1 LIKESKIER
10 KNMLNLLQPD
20 VERIMP
26 AEHKPTHDHAPEGLA
41 LGTPVWLRDDLI
53 ELLGKDQVH
62 SRLIDLIKYAT
73 DASPYRMFPK
83 VVVSP
88 RTVGEVSKIFAYART
103 KKLPVTIRAAGSS
116 LSGQA
121 QGDGILIDARKHWVG
136 ATVEDGGRRLR
147 VRPGTVMFR
156 ANLALQPHGYRLGPD
171 PASSGV
177 ATVGG
182 VIANNA
188 SGMCCGTVENSY
200 KTLESISF
208 LLPSGTFINTADP
221 DAETQFNIAEPE
233 LAAGLLQIKQEIEKD
248 AQLVERLKKK
258 FSIKNTTG
266 YHMGAFL
273 DEATPLGIFRKLLV
287 GSEGTLAFI
296 SEGVFETVPDDKF
309 RLTTFLIFPDMRS
322 ACAAVAPFIAHG
334 AAAVELSDRGC
345 LRAVEGKPGVPD
357 RWKVLPEKATA
368 LLVEFR
374 EPSVQKLEASG
385 KAAQSVLDGLQL
397 LEKAEFTQDPILAAQ
412 YWTIRSGLLPS
423 IGGARP
429 SGSSLIL
436 EDVCFPPDK
445 LADGALDLQALFPK
459 HGYHGVVFGHA
470 SAGNLH
476 FLITPS
482 LNTEADVQRF
492 DGFLKD
498 VVKLIVDK
506 YDGSLKAEHGTGRNI
521 APFVEHEWG
530 LKLTEMMWRIK
541 RLADPDHILAP
552 DVMLTRDA
560 KAHLRHLHTVPTVE
574 AEVDRCIECGYCEP
588 VCPSRHITTTPRQRI
603 VLRREMLRQP
613 LGSAVT
619 ETLLRQYEYDAVETC
634 AGDGSCALACPV
646 GINTGLLMKQFR
658 HEEHNRTEEFVA
670 EKIAENWGMAE
681 VGARAALRLNH
692 LATSIFGG
700 SLIAEGALK
709 AARSVVSKDLM
720 PGWLPNIPPAAS
732 VKVPRTSREGA
743 AAVYFHACVNRM
755 FGGTDGQE
763 QPPLADAMVAV
774 SARAGKPVWIPG
786 DLSGTCCA
794 TVWHSKGYADGNK
807 YMANKIVEKMWE
819 WSDHGKLPIVCDA
832 SSCTFGI
839 ASEIKSYLTLE
850 NAERHRQLTIM
861 DSVAWAYDHLLPN
874 LNVTRRV
881 SSAAIHPV
889 CSIHH
894 LGLVEKLRKLGQALA
909 EQAVTPIYAT
919 CCAFAG
925 DRGFLHP
932 ELTRSATSEE
942 VQELNGHEYT
952 RYLCSNRTC
961 ELGMNLATG
970 KDYQS
975 VVFLLEE
982 LTRDPGQ
989 QDSPAQK

>member
-1 LIKESKIER
+1 
-10 KNMLNLLQPD
+10 MLNLLQPD
-20 VERIMP
+20 TERIMP
-26 AEHKPTHDHAPEGLA
+26 VEHKPTHDHAPELLA
-41 LGTPVWLRDDLI
+41 LGTPLWLRDDLI
-53 ELLGKDQVH
+53 ELLGEGQVH
-62 SRLIDLIKYAT
+62 SRLIDLVKYAT

-88 RTVGEVSKIFAYART
+88 KSVAEVSKIFTYAKA
-103 KKLPVTIRAAGSS
+103 KKLPVTIRSAGSS
-116 LSGQA
+116 LSGQS
-121 QGDGILIDARKHWVG
+121 QGDGILVDARKHWAGV
-136 ATVEDGGRRLR
+136 TVEDGGRRLR

-156 ANLALQPHGYRLGPD
+156 ANLALQPYGYRLGPD

-200 KTLESISF
+200 KTLESVSF
-208 LLPSGTFINTADP
+208 LLPSGTFINSADA
-221 DAETQFNIAEPE
+221 DAENRFNLAEPE
-233 LAAGLLQIKQEIEKD
+233 LAAGLLQIREEILKD
-248 AQLVERLKKK
+248 QPLVERLKKK

-273 DEATPLGIFRKLLV
+273 DESTPLGIFRKLLV

-296 SEGVFETVPDDKF
+296 SEGVFETVADDKF
-309 RLTTFLIFPDMRS
+309 RLTAFLIFPDMHS

-334 AAAVELSDRGC
+334 AAAAELSDRGC

-357 RWKVLPEKATA
+357 RWKILPNEATA

-374 EPSVQKLEASG
+374 EPSLERLEAAA
-385 KAAQSVLDGLQL
+385 KAGQSVLDSLQL
-397 LEKAEFTQDPILAAQ
+397 LEKAEFTQDPVLAAQ

-429 SGSSLIL
+429 SGTSLIL
-436 EDVCFPPDK
+436 EDVCFPPEK

-476 FLITPS
+476 FLITPY
-482 LNTEADVQRF
+482 LNTEADTLRF

-498 VVKLIVDK
+498 VVALVVDK

-530 LKLTEMMWRIK
+530 IKLTEMMWRVK

-552 DVMLTRDA
+552 DVMLTRDT

-574 AEVDRCIECGYCEP
+574 SEVDRCIECGYCEP

-613 LGSAVT
+613 RGSVVT
-619 ETLLRQYEYDAVETC
+619 ETLLRQYEYDAIETC
-634 AGDGSCALACPV
+634 AGDGTCALACPV
-646 GINTGLLMKQFR
+646 GINTGMLMKQFR
-658 HEEHNRTEEFVA
+658 HEEHNRTEEYVA

-681 VGARAALRLNH
+681 VGALTALHLNH
-692 LATSIFGG
+692 LATSIYGG
-700 SLIAEGALK
+700 SLIAENALK
-709 AARSVVSKDLM
+709 AARAIVSKDLM

-732 VKVPRTSREGA
+732 PKVPVTTREGA

-755 FGGTDGQE
+755 FGGADGKR
-763 QPPLADAMVAV
+763 QPPLADVMVTV
-774 SARAGKPVWIPG
+774 SARAGKPLWIPH

-819 WSDHGKLPIVCDA
+819 WSNQGQLPIVCDA

-839 ASEIKSYLTLE
+839 TSEITAYLTLE
-850 NAERHRQLTIM
+850 NAERHGQLKIL
-861 DSVAWAYDHLLPN
+861 DSVAWAHDFLLPN
-874 LNVTRRV
+874 LRVTQRV

-894 LGLVEKLRKLGQALA
+894 LGLVEKLQKLGEALA
-909 EQAVTPIYAT
+909 EDAVTPIYAT

-942 VQELNGHEYT
+942 VNELGEKEYS

-970 KDYQS
+970 KDYES
-975 VVFLLEE
+975 VIFLLEE
-982 LTRDPGQ
+982 LTREPSQSGSQ
-989 QDSPAQK
+989 LKK

>member
-1 LIKESKIER
+1 
-10 KNMLNLLQPD
+10 MLNLLQPD
-20 VERIMP
+20 TERIAP
-26 AEHKPTHDHAPEGLA
+26 VEHKPTHDHAPEGLA
-41 LGTPVWLRDDLI
+41 LGTPLWLRDDLI

-62 SRLIDLIKYAT
+62 SRLIDLVKYAS

-88 RTVGEVSKIFAYART
+88 RTVDEVAKIFAYAR
-103 KKLPVTIRAAGSS
+103 KRKLPVTIRAAGSS

-136 ATVEDGGRRLR
+136 ATVEDGGKRLR

-208 LLPSGTFINTADP
+208 LLPSGSFINTADP
-221 DAETQFNIAEPE
+221 DAETQFNLAEPE

-248 AQLVERLKKK
+248 GQLVTRLKKK

-273 DEATPLGIFRKLLV
+273 DESTPLGIFRKLLV

-296 SEGVFETVPDDKF
+296 SEGVFETVPDDKL
-309 RLTTFLIFPDMRS
+309 RLTAFLVFPDMHS
-322 ACAAVAPFIAHG
+322 ACAAVAPFVAHG

-374 EPSVQKLEASG
+374 EPSIEDLEAAG
-385 KAAQSVLDGLQL
+385 KAARSMLDSLQL
-397 LEKAEFTQDPILAAQ
+397 LEKAEFTQDPVLAAQ

-492 DGFLKD
+492 DDFLKD
-498 VVKLIVDK
+498 VVNLIVDK

-530 LKLTEMMWRIK
+530 VKLTEMMWRLK

-574 AEVDRCIECGYCEP
+574 AEVDRCIECGYCEA

-613 LGSAVT
+613 PGSVVT
-619 ETLLRQYEYDAVETC
+619 EILLRQYEYDAVETC

-646 GINTGLLMKQFR
+646 GINTGVLMKQFR
-658 HEEHNRTEEFVA
+658 HEEHNRPEEFVA

-681 VGARAALRLNH
+681 VGARTALRLNH
-692 LATSIFGG
+692 LATSIYGG

-709 AARSVVSKDLM
+709 VARSVVSKDLM

-732 VKVPRTSREGA
+732 PKVPLTSREGA

-763 QPPLADAMVAV
+763 QPPLADAMVTV
-774 SARAGKPVWIPG
+774 SARAGKPLWIPD

-807 YMANKIVEKMWE
+807 YMANKVVEKMWE

-839 ASEIKSYLTLE
+839 TTEISAYLTLE
-850 NAERHRQLTIM
+850 NTERHRQLKII
-861 DSVAWAYDHLLPN
+861 DSVGWAYDHLLPN
-874 LNVTRRV
+874 LKVTRRV

-894 LGLVEKLRKLGQALA
+894 LGLVEKLQKLGEALA
-909 EQAVTPIYAT
+909 ERAVTPIYAT

-942 VQELNGHEYT
+942 VRELNGQEYS

-982 LTRDPGQ
+982 LTREPRELE
-989 QDSPAQK
+989 SPVQK

>member
-1 LIKESKIER
+1 MS
-10 KNMLNLLQPD
+10 NLLQPD
-20 VERIMP
+20 AERIAP
-26 AEHKPTHDHAPEGLA
+26 VEHKPTHDHVPEGLA
-41 LGTPVWLRDDLI
+41 LGTPLWLRDDLI

-62 SRLIDLIKYAT
+62 SRLIDLVKYAS

-88 RTVGEVSKIFAYART
+88 RTVDEVAKIFAYAR
-103 KKLPVTIRAAGSS
+103 KRKLPVTIRAAGSS

-136 ATVEDGGRRLR
+136 ATVEDGGKRLR

-156 ANLALQPHGYRLGPD
+156 ANLAPQSHGDRLGPD

-208 LLPSGTFINTADP
+208 LLPSGTFIKTADP
-221 DAETQFNIAEPE
+221 DAENQFKVAEPE
-233 LAAGLLQIKQEIEKD
+233 LAVGLLEIKQEIEQD
-248 AQLVERLKKK
+248 QQLVERLKKK

-266 YHMGAFL
+266 YHMAAFL
-273 DEATPLGIFRKLLV
+273 DECTPLGIFRKLLV

-309 RLTTFLIFPDMRS
+309 RLTAFLIVPDMHS

-334 AAAVELSDRGC
+334 AAAAELSDRGC

-357 RWKVLPEKATA
+357 RWKVLPSEATA

-374 EPSVQKLEASG
+374 EPSAEALQAAG
-385 KAAQSVLDGLQL
+385 KAAQSVLDSLQL
-397 LEKAEFTQDPILAAQ
+397 LEKAEFTQDPVLAAQ

-445 LADGALDLQALFPK
+445 LADGALNLQALFPK

-482 LNTEADVQRF
+482 LNTEADVLQF

-498 VVKLIVDK
+498 VVKLVVDK

-530 LKLTEMMWRIK
+530 SKLTEMMWRVK
-541 RLADPDHILAP
+541 RLADPAHILAP
-552 DVMLTRDA
+552 DVMLTRDT

-574 AEVDRCIECGYCEP
+574 DEVDRCIECGYCEAF
-588 VCPSRHITTTPRQRI
+588 CPSRHITTTPRQRI

-613 LGSAVT
+613 RGSVGT
-619 ETLLRQYEYDAVETC
+619 ETLLRQYEYDAIETC
-634 AGDGSCALACPV
+634 AGDGSVALACPV
-646 GINTGLLMKQFR
+646 GINTGVLMKQFR
-658 HEEHNRTEEFVA
+658 HDEHNRTEQYIA
-670 EKIAENWGMAE
+670 EKIAEHWGMAE
-681 VGARAALRLNH
+681 VGARTALRLNH
-692 LATSIFGG
+692 LATGLYGG
-700 SLIAEGALK
+700 LLIAESSLK
-709 AARSVVSKDLM
+709 VARAVISKDLI
-720 PGWLPNIPPAAS
+720 PGWLPNIPPAPS
-732 VKVPRTSREGA
+732 PKVPATTREGA

-755 FGGTDGQE
+755 FGGADGEQ
-763 QPPLADAMVAV
+763 QPPLADAMGTG
-774 SARAGKPVWIPG
+774 SARAGKPLRIP
-786 DLSGTCCA
+786 D
-794 TVWHSKGYADGNK
+794 
-807 YMANKIVEKMWE
+807 
-819 WSDHGKLPIVCDA
+819 
-832 SSCTFGI
+832 
-839 ASEIKSYLTLE
+839 
-850 NAERHRQLTIM
+850 
-861 DSVAWAYDHLLPN
+861 
-874 LNVTRRV
+874 
-881 SSAAIHPV
+881 
-889 CSIHH
+889 
-894 LGLVEKLRKLGQALA
+894 
-909 EQAVTPIYAT
+909 
-919 CCAFAG
+919 
-925 DRGFLHP
+925 
-932 ELTRSATSEE
+932 
-942 VQELNGHEYT
+942 
-952 RYLCSNRTC
+952 
-961 ELGMNLATG
+961 
-970 KDYQS
+970 
-975 VVFLLEE
+975 
-982 LTRDPGQ
+982 
-989 QDSPAQK
+989 

>member
-1 LIKESKIER
+1 
-10 KNMLNLLQPD
+10 MLNLIQPD
-20 VERIMP
+20 AERISP
-26 AEHKPTHDHAPEGLA
+26 IKHEPTHDHAPEELA

-53 ELLGKDQVH
+53 AMLGEEQVH
-62 SRLIDLIKYAT
+62 SRAIDLVKYAT
-73 DASPYRMFPK
+73 DASAYRMFPK

-88 RTVGEVSKIFAYART
+88 RSVDEVAKIFAYAQE
-103 KKLPVTIRAAGSS
+103 KKISVTIRSAGSS
-116 LSGQA
+116 LSGQS
-121 QGDGILIDARKHWVG
+121 QGDGILIDARKHWAGV
-136 ATVEDGGRRLR
+136 TVENGGKRLR

-156 ANLALQPHGYRLGPD
+156 ANLALQPYGYRLGPD
-171 PASSGV
+171 PASSSV

-208 LLPSGTFINTADP
+208 LLPSGTRINTAEP
-221 DAETQFNIAEPE
+221 DAENQFLLAEPE
-233 LAAGLLQIKQEIEKD
+233 LAQGLLEIKQEIEKD
-248 AQLVERLKKK
+248 PQLVARLKKK
-258 FSIKNTTG
+258 YSIKNTTG

-273 DEATPLGIFRKLLV
+273 DESTPLNIFRKLLV

-309 RLTTFLIFPDMRS
+309 RLTAFLIFPDMHS
-322 ACAAVAPFIAHG
+322 ACAAVAPFMSQG
-334 AAAVELSDRGC
+334 AAAAELSDRGC
-345 LRAVEGKPGVPD
+345 LHAVEGKPGVPD
-357 RWKVLPEKATA
+357 RWKTLPNEATA

-374 EPSVQKLEASG
+374 EPTREAIEEAG
-385 KAAQSVLDGLQL
+385 KKAQSILDSLQL
-397 LEKAEFTQDPILAAQ
+397 LEKAEFTRDPHLAAQ

-423 IGGARP
+423 IGGARV
-429 SGSSLIL
+429 SGTSLIL

-445 LADGALDLQALFPK
+445 LANGALDLQQLFPK

-492 DGFLKD
+492 DSFLRD
-498 VVKLIVDK
+498 MVKLVVDK

-530 LKLTEMMWRIK
+530 LKLTQMMWK
-541 RLADPDHILAP
+541 VKKLADPNLMLAP

-560 KAHLRHLHTVPTVE
+560 SAHLRHLHTVPTVE
-574 AEVDRCIECGYCEP
+574 QEVDRCIECGYCEP

-613 LGSAVT
+613 SGSIVT
-619 ETLLRQYEYDAVETC
+619 EALLRQYEYDAIETC
-634 AGDGSCALACPV
+634 AGDGSCAIACPV
-646 GINTGLLMKQFR
+646 GINTGILMKQFR
-658 HEEHNRTEEFVA
+658 HEEHNKTEEYVA
-670 EKIAENWGMAE
+670 EKIAENWAMTE
-681 VGARAALRLNH
+681 MGARNALRLNH
-692 LATSIFGG
+692 VATSIYGG

-720 PGWLPNIPPAAS
+720 PGWLPNIPPAPS
-732 VKVPRTSREGA
+732 PKVPATSRAGA
-743 AAVYFHACVNRM
+743 AGVYFHACVNRM
-755 FGGTDGQE
+755 FGGSDGHHR
-763 QPPLADAMVAV
+763 PTLADAMVTVA
-774 SARAGKPVWIPG
+774 ARAGMPLWIPD
-786 DLSGTCCA
+786 DLAGTCCG

-807 YMANKIVEKMWE
+807 YMANKIVEKMWA
-819 WSDHGKLPIVCDA
+819 WTDGGKIPVVCDA

-839 ASEIKSYLTLE
+839 ASEILSYLTLQ
-850 NAERHRQLTIM
+850 NSERHKQLTIV
-861 DSVAWAYDHLLPN
+861 DSVAWAHDYLLPK
-874 LNVTRRV
+874 LTVRHKV
-881 SSAAIHPV
+881 GSAVIHPV

-894 LGLVEKLRKLGQALA
+894 LELADKLQQLGEALA
-909 EQAVTPIYAT
+909 EKAVTPIHAT

-932 ELTRSATSEE
+932 ELTLSATSEE
-942 VQELNGHEYT
+942 VEELDN
-952 RYLCSNRTC
+952 RQFDKYLCSNRTC

-975 VVFLLEE
+975 VIFLLEE
-982 LTRDPGQ
+982 LTRSQ
-989 QDSPAQK
+989 LQEAASRA

>member
-1 LIKESKIER
+1 
-10 KNMLNLLQPD
+10 MLTLLEPD
-20 VERIMP
+20 AARITP
-26 AEHKPTHDHAPEGLA
+26 TEHVATHDRAPEELA
-41 LGTPVWLRDDLI
+41 LGSPEWLRDDLVA
-53 ELLGKDQVH
+53 LLGENQVH
-62 SRLIDLIKYAT
+62 SRVIDLVKYAT

-88 RTVGEVSKIFAYART
+88 RTVDDVARIFAYARE
-103 KKLPVTIRAAGSS
+103 KKIPVTIRSAGSS
-116 LSGQA
+116 LSGQS
-121 QGDGILIDARKHWVG
+121 QGDGILIDARKHWAG
-136 ATVEDGGRRLR
+136 ATVEDAGKRLR

-156 ANLALQPHGYRLGPD
+156 ANLALHPYGYRLGPD

-208 LLPSGTFINTADP
+208 LLPSGTRINTADP
-221 DAETQFNIAEPE
+221 DAENQFNLAEPD
-233 LAAGLLQIKQEIEKD
+233 LAAGLMEIKQEIEKD
-248 AQLVERLKKK
+248 TALVERLKKK
-258 FSIKNTTG
+258 YSIKNTTG

-273 DEATPLGIFRKLLV
+273 DESTPLGMFRKLLV

-296 SEGVFETVPDDKF
+296 SEGVFQTVPDDKF
-309 RLTTFLIFPDMRS
+309 RLTAFLVFPDMHS

-334 AAAVELSDRGC
+334 AAAAELSDRGC

-357 RWKVLPEKATA
+357 RWKILPNEATA

-374 EPSVQKLEASG
+374 EPTLEKRKAAAR
-385 KAAQSVLDGLQL
+385 AAQSVLDGLQL
-397 LEKAEFTQDPILAAQ
+397 LEKAEFTTDPHLAAQ

-429 SGSSLIL
+429 SGTSLIL
-436 EDVCFPPDK
+436 EDVCFPPEK
-445 LADGALDLQALFPK
+445 LADGALDLQKLFPQ
-459 HGYHGVVFGHA
+459 HGYTGVVFGHA

-482 LNTEADVQRF
+482 LNTGADVQRF
-492 DGFLKD
+492 DGFLQD

-521 APFVEHEWG
+521 APFVGHEWG
-530 LKLTEMMWRIK
+530 LKLTNMMWK
-541 RLADPDHILAP
+541 VKQLADPHQILAP
-552 DVMLTRDA
+552 DVMLTKDT

-574 AEVDRCIECGYCEP
+574 QEVDRCIECGYCES

-613 LGSAVT
+613 SGSIVT
-619 ETLLRQYEYDAVETC
+619 EALLRQYEYDAIETC

-646 GINTGLLMKQFR
+646 GINTGMLMKRFR
-658 HEEHNRTEEFVA
+658 HEEHNKTEEYVA
-670 EKIAENWGMAE
+670 EKIAENWGTAE

-692 LATSIFGG
+692 IATSIYGG
-700 SLIAEGALK
+700 SLVAENALK
-709 AARSVVSKDLM
+709 VARSVVSKDLM
-720 PGWLPNIPPAAS
+720 PGWLPVIPPAAS
-732 VKVPRTSREGA
+732 PEVPITSREGA

-755 FGGTDGQE
+755 FGGAEGAKG
-763 QPPLADAMVAV
+763 PSLAEAMVAV
-774 SARAGKPVWIPG
+774 SARAGMPLWIPD
-786 DLSGTCCA
+786 DLAGTCCA

-807 YMANKIVEKMWE
+807 FMANKIVERMWE
-819 WSDHGKLPIVCDA
+819 WSDGGKIPIVCDA

-839 ASEIKSYLTLE
+839 TSEILSYLTLA
-850 NAERHRQLTIM
+850 NAERHKQLRLV
-861 DSVAWAYDHLLPN
+861 DSVGWAFDQLLPK
-874 LNVTRRV
+874 LKVQRQV
-881 SSAAIHPV
+881 ESAVLHPV

-894 LGLVEKLRKLGQALA
+894 LGLVEKLQMLGEALA
-909 EQAVTPIYAT
+909 KKAVTPIYAT

-942 VQELNGHEYT
+942 AREVAETQYEK
-952 RYLCSNRTC
+952 YLCSNRTC

-970 KDYQS
+970 KEYQS
-975 VVFLLEE
+975 VIFLLEE
-982 LTRDPGQ
+982 LTR
-989 QDSPAQK
+989 S